1 MTDPIFAN
9 VHQINS
15 EADADPT
22 TLRISM
28 DTKAT
33 VNLGEYS
40 RGGKSRGLKAVKA
53 LDHDMA
59 SKAKLI
65 PGGLLEPVS
74 GRSFLFFG
82 ESYKTS
88 DFMIDGLEAWWEQR
102 KSALSGIRT
111 LVINSDNGPEC
122 SGHRTRYLQR
132 LVEFADKAGL
142 TIRLVY
148 YPPYHS
154 KYNAIERFWA
164 GLEKSWNGYLLDSQ
178 ETVLKRAG
186 NFIWKGQQAV
196 VSMMAG
202 VYEKGVK
209 LAADQVRE
217 LEARLQRSTALKW
230 WDITIAPE
238 KVF

>member
-1 MTDPIFAN
+1 MVYTEEALPAERTFYELLNRQGYRRRTVAKSKAKKTEMTDPIFAN
-9 VHQINS
+9 VRQINS
-15 EADADPT
+15 ESDADPT

-40 RGGKSRGLKAVKA
+40 RGGKSRDLEAVKA

-65 PGGLLEPVS
+65 PGGLLKPVS

-102 KSALSGIRT
+102 KPALSGIRT

-132 LVEFADKAGL
+132 LVEFADKTGL
-142 TIRLVY
+142 TIPLVY

-154 KYNAIERFWA
+154 KYF
-164 GLEKSWNGYLLDSQ
+164 D
-178 ETVLKRAG
+178 
-186 NFIWKGQQAV
+186 
-196 VSMMAG
+196 
-202 VYEKGVK
+202 
-209 LAADQVRE
+209 
-217 LEARLQRSTALKW
+217 AL
-230 WDITIAPE
+230 
-238 KVF
+238 

>member
-9 VHQINS
+9 VRQLNS
-15 EADADPT
+15 EADLDPT

-40 RGGKSRGLKAVKA
+40 RGGKSRGLKVIKA

-82 ESYKTS
+82 DSYKTS

-102 KSALSGIRT
+102 KPALSGIRT

-132 LVEFADKAGL
+132 LVEFADKTGL

-178 ETVLKRAG
+178 ETVLKRAR

-209 LAADQVRE
+209 LAADQVRK
-217 LEARLQRSTALKW
+217 LEARLQRSTTLKW

-238 KVF
+238 KVL